1 MKRNRVLL
9 LLILVL
15 LNACN
20 VARRLPPDE
29 RLYVGADVKVQAD
42 PSVSKNDQKAV
53 KSQLTALARPRPSK
67 TLFGFPYKVWLYY
80 LLNEQKKENKPQA
93 RRFGAPPV
101 FASARALTSNETV
114 FKSFLENEGYFRSG
128 VQSRF
133 VEKKGYQARAEYT
146 VQVSPRYEFD
156 TVRYLA
162 DTSSIGKVLYRSS
175 QSGLIKAGNPYRFE
189 VIEAERER
197 IAQLMK
203 REGYFYFQPDYIA
216 ILADSAIGQNR
227 VRPYVALKPDMP
239 AAARLPYKMRNV
251 YIYSNY
257 SLDGSPRTDTSR
269 RRAMPV
275 PADTAMRRFFIV
287 DTARLF
293 NPRLF
298 RDVVSLRPGRRYN
311 SRAQDLTLSRFIN
324 LGTFKFVRN
333 RFQPVGD
340 TTVRQ
345 LDSAALDVHYYLT
358 PYPKK
363 SVRLEAA
370 GTSKSNSLVGSQ
382 LTLSWR
388 NRNLLRRAELLTI
401 NGTAG
406 IEWQV
411 GARSQGVTNFRYS
424 LDGILSFPRLV
435 APFRIRYDR
444 RQILPKTNLTLGYQ
458 LIRRAEFYDLNSF
471 QTTFGYAFRTSQKV
485 EHDVTPF
492 SVAYVK
498 PANYGT
504 RFTELITAPD
514 VNLNQQYFDILRS
527 EQLIFSSLYSYNY
540 NSSPQNNSHST
551 LRLAFNLEP
560 AGNLAGLLV
569 KPDAGERR
577 IFGVAFSQYVRSDV
591 DARHYWKLTPGLTWA
606 NRLFAGLGI
615 PYGNAPNLGEPQL
628 PFIKQYFSGG
638 SNSIRAFRPR
648 TVGPGTH
655 SRGDQRSGVLLQDG
669 GGDVKL
675 EGNTELRALINRYLQ
690 GALFLDAGNV
700 WMYANETTYGP
711 GSKFSSS
718 WWRELAVGTGV
729 GLRIDVQYFVLRFD
743 LATPLRRPGLP
754 EGERWVTNQINF
766 RDRDWR
772 RDNLVLNI
780 AVGYPF

>member
-1 MKRNRVLL
+1 MKINRACLL
-9 LLILVL
+9 LTLWL
-15 LNACN
+15 LNGCN
-20 VARRLPPDE
+20 VARRLPPGE

-42 PSVSKNDQKAV
+42 PSVPKSEQKTVA
-53 KSQLTALARPRPSK
+53 SQLAGLARPRPNK

-80 LLNEQKKENKPQA
+80 LLNEQKKENNPQA
-93 RRFGAPPV
+93 KRFGEPPV

-114 FKSFLENEGYFRSG
+114 FKSVLENEGYFRSG

-133 VEKKGYQARAEYT
+133 VEKKGYQVRAEYT
-146 VQVSPRYEFD
+146 VQVAPRYAFD

-162 DTSSIGKVLYRSS
+162 DTSSVGKALRLTTQGSLIQAGKPYQFDLIG
-175 QSGLIKAGNPYRFE
+175 
-189 VIEAERER
+189 AERER
-197 IAQLMK
+197 ITQIMK
-203 REGYFYFQPDYIA
+203 RQGYFYFQTDYIA
-216 ILADSAIGQNR
+216 ILADSAIGQHR

-239 AAARLPYKMRNV
+239 AAARLPYNMRNV
-251 YIYSNY
+251 YIYSDY
-257 SLDGSPRTDTSR
+257 SLDGTRADTSR
-269 RRAMPV
+269 RRARPI
-275 PADTAMRRFFIV
+275 PADTAMRQFFII
-287 DTARLF
+287 DSAQLY

-333 RFQPVGD
+333 RFQPIGD

-345 LDSAALDVHYYLT
+345 RDTASLDVHYYLT

-411 GARSQGVTNFRYS
+411 GARSQGVTNFRYG
-424 LDGILSFPRLV
+424 LDATLSFPRLV

-444 RQILPKTNLTLGYQ
+444 RQILPKTNLTAGYQ
-458 LIRRAEFYDLNSF
+458 LIRRAQFYDLNSF

-485 EHDVTPF
+485 EHSVTPF
-492 SVAYVK
+492 SVTYVK
-498 PANYGT
+498 PANYGP
-504 RFTELITAPD
+504 RFDTLIINPD
-514 VNLNQQYFDILRS
+514 VNLQQQYFAILRS
-527 EQLIFSSLYSYNY
+527 EQLIFSSLYTYNY
-540 NSSPQNNSHST
+540 NSSPQNNSRST
-551 LRLAFNLEP
+551 LRVAFNLEP

-569 KPDAGERR
+569 KPYAGLRKV
-577 IFGVAFSQYVRSDV
+577 FGVAFSQYVRSDI

-615 PYGNAPNLGEPQL
+615 PYGNAPDLGEPQM

-638 SNSIRAFRPR
+638 SNSVRAFRPR

-655 SRGDQRSGVLLQDG
+655 TRGNQRSGVLLQDG

-675 EGNTELRALINRYLQ
+675 EANTELRALINRYLQ

-743 LATPLRRPGLP
+743 LAMPVRKPWLP
-754 EGERWVTNQINF
+754 DGERWVTNQINF

-772 RDNLVLNI
+772 RDNLVLNV